1 MKMART
7 SNTELKQLLDNIKQK
22 LPNGELAVLEEK
34 IDNVQKDVKDL
45 LEKREDL
52 IKNLYNPEDGVVV
65 RVNKNTSYVSKLR
78 ENDAIDTI
86 KVVDKMRMNY
96 TRMVWG
102 LYAMII
108 GYLFKEVIEKWFF

>member
-1 MKMART
+1 MART
-7 SNTELKQLLDNIKQK
+7 SNTELKDLLDKIKQK
-22 LPNGELAVLEEK
+22 LPNGELSVLAEK
-34 IDNVQKDVKDL
+34 IDNLQDDVKEL

-65 RVNKNTSYVSKLR
+65 RVNKNSEYVQELK
-78 ENDAIDTI
+78 EVDAVDTI

-108 GYLFKEVIEKWFF
+108 GYIFKEVIEKWFF